1 MHDNILTQ
9 VIVDRLLRAEGKAE
23 LGRFVKWLPRNNDDG
38 RQRRCT
44 GDASSGGVG
53 GGGGGGGG

>member
-53 GGGGGGGG
+53 GGGGG